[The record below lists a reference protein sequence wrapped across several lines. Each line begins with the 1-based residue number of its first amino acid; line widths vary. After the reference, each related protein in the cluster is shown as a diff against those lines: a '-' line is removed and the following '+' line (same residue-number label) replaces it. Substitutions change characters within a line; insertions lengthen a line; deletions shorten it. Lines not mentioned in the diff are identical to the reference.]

1 MNDRVFLD
9 TVFVL
14 ALASPTDQF
23 NVKAKELSHQ
33 IKAEGNSLVT
43 TRAILIEIGDAMAGQ
58 RRRKAGITMLESL
71 EGDDNLEIVQNS
83 EELFSKAFYLFASRP
98 DKEWGMTD
106 CISFVVMKEQ
116 GISEALTTDVH
127 FQQSGF
133 TALMRG

>member
-1 MNDRVFLD
+1 
-9 TVFVL
+9 
-14 ALASPTDQF
+14 
-23 NVKAKELSHQ
+23 
-33 IKAEGNSLVT
+33 
-43 TRAILIEIGDAMAGQ
+43 
-58 RRRKAGITMLESL
+58 MLESL